1 MKEDIIDTLIAL
13 GVVIAI
19 YIVILTAGTF
29 L

>member
-1 MKEDIIDTLIAL
+1 MKEDIIDTFIAL
-13 GVVIAI
+13 GVVITI